1 MEWFLRPASQEEKTR
16 FEHWHFLVRT
26 VFEAAENLQVKTVA
40 KPSFF
45 EEREKAES
53 FNLENVL
60 RFEHP
65 RVLFEIYEKCMTEQI
80 EAIEA
85 ARAKWASTPAQ
96 KKTIE
101 KIRTRFSELPEAA
114 QFKAPFK
121 TFFHLLPSFR
131 GSALG
136 PIPLFVYH
144 PLRVTD
150 RTATL
155 AIPTA
160 FPEFFEAALEGFLA
174 PFQHEFKLARA
185 SSEHFLRLEIQ
196 A

>member
-1 MEWFLRPASQEEKTR
+1 MEWFLRSASNEEKTR

-26 VFEAAENLQVKTVA
+26 VFEAADTLQVKLVA
-40 KPSFF
+40 KPPFF
-45 EEREKAES
+45 DDRQNTETFSLES
-53 FNLENVL
+53 VL

-85 ARAKWASTPAQ
+85 ARARWAPTPAS
-96 KKTIE
+96 KRAIE
-101 KIRTRFSELPEAA
+101 QIRKRFSELPETAH
-114 QFKAPFK
+114 FKAPFK

-144 PLRVTD
+144 PLRVTE

-155 AIPTA
+155 AIPTV

-174 PFQHEFKLARA
+174 PFQHEFKLTRA
-185 SSEHFLRLEIQ
+185 SSAQFLRLEVQ